1 MMKVGRDY
9 IKVGEKERKF
19 SYRDIQFDPDGWAD
33 AKKFLPADYDL
44 MFLKVKDQKN
54 TYGWSVGNAWEG
66 LKLQSTNE
74 ILYWKRKPEE
84 VVKCKAVFQ

>member
-19 SYRDIQFDPDGWAD
+19 AYRDIQFDPDGWAD

-44 MFLKVKDQKN
+44 MFLKIKDKKSSC
-54 TYGWSVGNAWEG
+54 GWSVGTKWDG
-66 LKLQSTNE
+66 LKLNQDDE
-74 ILYWKRKPEE
+74 ILYWKKKPDEN
-84 VVKCKAVFQ
+84 VKCKAVLQ